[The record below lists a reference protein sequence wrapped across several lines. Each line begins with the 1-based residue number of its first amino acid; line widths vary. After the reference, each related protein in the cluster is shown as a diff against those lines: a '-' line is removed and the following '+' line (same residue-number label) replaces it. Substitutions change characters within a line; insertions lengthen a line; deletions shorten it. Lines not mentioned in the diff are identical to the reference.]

1 MRIVLSRT
9 YREPRGQTIGKALTM
24 VNPWLKSCYLVMPE
38 RRQNGRYER
47 AADDAPYPE
56 TDLAS

>member
-1 MRIVLSRT
+1 ML
-9 YREPRGQTIGKALTM
+9 
-24 VNPWLKSCYLVMPE
+24 NPSIESCYLVMPE
-38 RRQNGRYER
+38 RRQRDLLEF